1 MSTSD
6 KIKNYIKTALADTS
20 YAYAHL
26 AGNGA
31 IAELERKLCAF
42 YHSEYALCVDSA
54 TNGLMYLLMATRL
67 ERSEILTTPLSYGG
81 TIAGALS
88 LDCKMHFSDID
99 KMLNICPESSQS
111 ILHNNPKIKAV
122 IAVDFAGN
130 PHNISALNSVCH
142 EFGIWHFVD
151 AAQSLGAEYNVQN
164 IAQLCDAMVVSFGSG
179 KTIFAGGKGG
189 AIITNNAKLY
199 NCLVSICQHAH
210 RQERDLGIGLSNEF
224 ALNGGI
230 HPLAAT
236 LACELFEAN
245 LSALNVRRQI
255 MNNALRELSTFKS
268 VSSICT
274 RIESTLY
281 HCPFIVKNAELFE
294 KEFLDSILKAHYHY
308 REAPF
313 TPLSL
318 QMYNAG
324 FKRKV
329 KSAFFPRL
337 EHIIDKIYV
346 LHSK

>member
-1 MSTSD
+1 MSTYD

-54 TNGLMYLLMATRL
+54 TNGLMYLLMAASL

-99 KMLNICPESSQS
+99 QMLNICPESTRSM
-111 ILHNNPKIKAV
+111 LHNNPKIKAV

-130 PHNISALNSVCH
+130 PHNITALSSVCR

-164 IAQLCDAMVVSFGSG
+164 AAQFCDAMVVSFGSG

-199 NCLVSICQHAH
+199 SNLVSICQHAH
-210 RQERDLGIGLSNEF
+210 RQERDLGIGFSNEF

-230 HPLAAT
+230 HPIAAI
-236 LACELFEAN
+236 LACEQFEEN
-245 LSALNVRRQI
+245 LSALKVRRQI
-255 MNNALRELSTFKS
+255 MNDALTEISAFES
-268 VSSICT
+268 VSSTCA
-274 RIESTLY
+274 RLESTFY
-281 HCPFIVKNAELFE
+281 HSPFIVENDELFE
-294 KEFLDSILKAHYHY
+294 KEFHNSVLEANYYY
-308 REAPF
+308 RKEPF
-313 TPLSL
+313 VPLPI
-318 QMYNAG
+318 QMRNAG
-324 FKRKV
+324 YKRNI
-329 KSAFFPRL
+329 KSVFHPNL
-337 EHIIDKIYV
+337 DHSIDKIYI